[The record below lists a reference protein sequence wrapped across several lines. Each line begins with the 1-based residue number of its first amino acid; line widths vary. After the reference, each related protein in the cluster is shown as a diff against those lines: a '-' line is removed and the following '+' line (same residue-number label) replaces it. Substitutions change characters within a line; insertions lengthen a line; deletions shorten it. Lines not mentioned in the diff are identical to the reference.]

1 MNYITYEDIKN
12 KVENISNKII
22 GVIVTKDDCPACKN
36 FIETSVSK
44 LKDEQLEIYLLDI
57 NNIPTNKIL
66 PLPMTPMSYFYIKG
80 SEVFPLL
87 RQGVA
92 KLNALQNEISK
103 FKKILNGEKF
113 NNVF

>member
-57 NNIPTNKIL
+57 NNIP
-66 PLPMTPMSYFYIKG
+66 MTPMSYFYIKG